1 MELRTRVDH
10 LVLAKGRQIIT
21 TQGVVVAA
29 EKGIFAGERGCIG
42 LDLRH
47 QLLVLFALLCR
58 WITRA
63 MAREYL
69 DESEL
74 AIRRPDSR
82 DTLISERE
90 VWRVLAP
97 VMGDVREAV
106 VSTVDAIALLVTVP
120 IEQKNRRSV
129 RVLEGIMGLEG
140 AYLIDRQTAT
150 SSTVPRTAPM
160 LGTIRSR
167 QI

>member
-1 MELRTRVDH
+1 
-10 LVLAKGRQIIT
+10 
-21 TQGVVVAA
+21 
-29 EKGIFAGERGCIG
+29 
-42 LDLRH
+42 
-47 QLLVLFALLCR
+47 
-58 WITRA
+58 

>member
-74 AIRRPDSR
+74 AVRGHGPGE
-82 DTLISERE
+82 TLVGE
-90 VWRVLAP
+90 
-97 VMGDVREAV
+97 GKVR
-106 VSTVDAIALLVTVP
+106 
-120 IEQKNRRSV
+120 
-129 RVLEGIMGLEG
+129 
-140 AYLIDRQTAT
+140 
-150 SSTVPRTAPM
+150 
-160 LGTIRSR
+160 
-167 QI
+167 